1 MEGIL
6 NVLLPSILIVLI
18 IHLLKL
24 VSLFRFVLLICLA
37 ITSTFFVDFF
47 YCEILKSSCS
57 SDPLIGL
64 GYIIHSILVVVVSF
78 VLEMA
83 RTNLLIHLKSKY
95 S

>member
-24 VSLFRFVLLICLA
+24 VSLFRFILLICLA
-37 ITSTFFVDFF
+37 IASTFLVDFL

-57 SDPLIGL
+57 SDPLAGL
-64 GYIIHSILVVVVSF
+64 GYLIHSILVVVVSF
-78 VLEMA
+78 VLEIA
-83 RTNLLIHLKSKY
+83 RTNLLIHLKSKC

>member
-37 ITSTFFVDFF
+37 IASTFFVDFF

-57 SDPLIGL
+57 SDPLVGL
-64 GYIIHSILVVVVSF
+64 GYIIHSILVVVISF

-95 S
+95 I

>member
-37 ITSTFFVDFF
+37 IASTFFVDFF

-57 SDPLIGL
+57 SDPLVGL
-64 GYIIHSILVVVVSF
+64 GYIIHSILVVTVSF
-78 VLEMA
+78 VMEVF
-83 RTNLLIHLKSKY
+83 RTNVLIHIKSKY

>member
-6 NVLLPSILIVLI
+6 NVLLPSIVIVLI

-24 VSLFRFVLLICLA
+24 VLLFRFVLLLCLA
-37 ITSTFFVDFF
+37 IASTFFVDFF
-47 YCEILKSSCS
+47 YCEILNSSCS
-57 SDPLIGL
+57 SDPLVGL
-64 GYIIHSILVVVVSF
+64 GYIIHSILVVAVSF
-78 VLEMA
+78 VLEIV

>member
-37 ITSTFFVDFF
+37 IASTYFLDLF

-57 SDPLIGL
+57 SDPLVGL

-78 VLEMA
+78 ILEMA